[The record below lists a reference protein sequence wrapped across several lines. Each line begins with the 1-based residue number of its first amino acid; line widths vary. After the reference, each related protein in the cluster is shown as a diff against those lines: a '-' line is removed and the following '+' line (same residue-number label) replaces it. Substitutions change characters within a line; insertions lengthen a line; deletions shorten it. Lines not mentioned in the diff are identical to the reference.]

1 MPKLLIFINSRS
13 EVLSEKSQITHFT
26 GVKLFALQSGC
37 VKFWTNIMS
46 AFCPLFQ
53 KKKLAKLL
61 KCQRLWHFAKKYGPL
76 HHLLVSKYIL
86 LGHLGTEWCNKRWYL
101 TLGTWK
107 QIKSVSAKLSSPQYF
122 MRMTIYCC
130 AWMYQFCL
138 KGIFYQITISF
149 KVTATSYKHTIWTT
163 FQPWFVTIA

>member
-1 MPKLLIFINSRS
+1 M
-13 EVLSEKSQITHFT
+13 SQITHFS
-26 GVKLFALQSGC
+26 GVKSLASKSGS

-76 HHLLVSKYIL
+76 HHLLN
-86 LGHLGTEWCNKRWYL
+86 GHLGTECCNKRWYL

-107 QIKSVSAKLSSPQYF
+107 QIKSVGQNYLTKKLKVVTQTSPQF
-122 MRMTIYCC
+122 VMRMTIHWFACI
-130 AWMYQFCL
+130 YQFCL

-163 FQPWFVTIA
+163 FQP